1 VTRILGVAFVGG
13 LAGLIAW
20 AIMEPF
26 APKTDVNLQ
35 SKAWQQWQA
44 IFVIVVGGGI
54 GSAICSVRGF
64 IQGSRRHMVLGA
76 VGGALIGATG
86 GLVGIQLGSRI
97 AEMVFGSNVFDAN
110 GANFAIQVASRVVVF
125 IPFGAMIG
133 LAVGIPARSL
143 PRAIQGMI
151 AGVIG
156 GAIGGLTFDLI
167 ATIVGPYIL
176 LARGQTSGEVGVF
189 SRAVMSVVLG
199 LAIGLFV
206 GIVERVSRKAWLRLE
221 LGRNEGKEWIIDAPR
236 TFIGRSETAHVPLF
250 GDPSVM
256 PMHACIER
264 RGSSYRLLDGGAP
277 IGIGLNGI
285 RVPEAVLNHGDII
298 NIGSFQLRFL
308 LRNPRSAISHMP
320 VDTPSHPQPVA
331 MGIPSAPTAPH
342 PSVAAEKGFRLVALD
357 GPMKGQHLDL
367 LPGECIAGRESPQI
381 NLGFDS
387 SASRRHA
394 AFIVGAGQ
402 VLVRDLGSTN
412 GTLVNGV
419 RVQEIGIRPGD
430 TVKIGMTTFRLE

>member
-1 VTRILGVAFVGG
+1 MTRILGVAFVGG

-26 APKTDVNLQ
+26 APKVDINIESSQ
-35 SKAWQQWQA
+35 RQQWQA

-54 GSAICSVRGF
+54 GLAICAVRGL
-64 IQGSRRHMVLGA
+64 IQGSRRHMIWGA
-76 VGGALIGATG
+76 VGGAVIGATG
-86 GLVGIQLGSRI
+86 GLVGIQLGGQI
-97 AEMVFGSNVFDAN
+97 VQAIFGPDVFSAN
-110 GANFAIQVASRVVVF
+110 GTNFVIQVASRVIVF

-143 PRAIQGMI
+143 PRAIQGMA
-151 AGVIG
+151 AGAIG

-167 ATIVGPYIL
+167 ATTVGPYIL

-206 GIVERVSRKAWLRLE
+206 GIVERVSRKAWVRLE
-221 LGRNEGKEWIIDAPR
+221 LGRNEGREWVIDAPR
-236 TFIGRSETAHVPLF
+236 TFIGRSENAHIPLF
-250 GDPSVM
+250 GDPNVM

-264 RGSSYRLLDGGAP
+264 KGSTYRLLDGGAP
-277 IGIGLNGI
+277 MGIGLNGI
-285 RVPEAVLNHGDII
+285 RVPEALLNHGDTIH
-298 NIGSFQLRFL
+298 IGSFQLRFL
-308 LRNPRSAISHMP
+308 LRNPQPIASYRP
-320 VDTPSHPQPVA
+320 VDTARQSQPVA
-331 MGIPSAPTAPH
+331 VGLPPVPGASQ
-342 PSVAAEKGFRLVALD
+342 PSVTGKSFCLVALD
-357 GPMKGQHLDL
+357 GPLVGQRHA
-367 LPGECIAGRESPQI
+367 LPLGESVVGRESGQI

-394 AFIVGAGQ
+394 AFIVADGQ
-402 VLVRDLGSTN
+402 VMVRDLGSTN

-419 RVQEIGIRPGD
+419 RVQEVVIRPGD
-430 TVKIGMTTFRLE
+430 TVKIGITTFRLE